1 MPPKVPA
8 RCARGR
14 FQHVN
19 VKLGR
24 PPTAPALSI
33 ANIGT
38 SARPGGSYWSILYE
52 TVAAREAVP
61 GPEASS
67 SAPLRFY
74 SYRGRSGHRVDIPNR
89 SFMTQSDRT
98 RL

>member
-1 MPPKVPA
+1 MPPKVSA

-38 SARPGGSYWSILYE
+38 SARPGDSYWSILHQ

-61 GPEASS
+61 GQAAFVVRTDLVANGAKADTALPPSI
-67 SAPLRFY
+67 
-74 SYRGRSGHRVDIPNR
+74 GRD
-89 SFMTQSDRT
+89 
-98 RL
+98 